1 MTHCSFLQAEW
12 PTVHE
17 ATAKAEAIAKLAELD
32 ALFAAL
38 QHRAFR
44 GEL

>member
-1 MTHCSFLQAEW
+1 VEKLK
-12 PTVHE
+12 
-17 ATAKAEAIAKLAELD
+17 TAQRASLAELD

-44 GEL
+44 GKL

>member
-1 MTHCSFLQAEW
+1 MISITGPKIYRGGPKIRIRGPNISV
-12 PTVHE
+12 T
-17 ATAKAEAIAKLAELD
+17 ELD

>member
-1 MTHCSFLQAEW
+1 MNAVIGIMTGQRAS
-12 PTVHE
+12 
-17 ATAKAEAIAKLAELD
+17 LAELN